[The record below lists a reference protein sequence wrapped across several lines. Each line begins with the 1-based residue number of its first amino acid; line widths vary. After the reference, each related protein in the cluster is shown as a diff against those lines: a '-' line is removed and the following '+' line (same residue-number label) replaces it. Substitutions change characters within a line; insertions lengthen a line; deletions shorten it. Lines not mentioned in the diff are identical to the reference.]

1 MKVYCP
7 AYTRVALKQPFTM
20 ITRLAFCLLACLVLG
35 GFPQQTQ
42 ASPITNAA
50 SLDSTA
56 ALRAKQ
62 DLAILKKHTEL
73 SIPQEEYI
81 HNMFLSKYQ
90 YLEQHQASGP
100 RWELQVE
107 VNKRKLRELLG
118 KEAYLRLDKAGLIGQ
133 WFGVTQEK

>member
-1 MKVYCP
+1 MISQQCP
-7 AYTRVALKQPFTM
+7 AADVANAP
-20 ITRLAFCLLACLVLG
+20 
-35 GFPQQTQ
+35 PQR
-42 ASPITNAA
+42 ASVMFSGIRM
-50 SLDSTA
+50 D
-56 ALRAKQ
+56 
-62 DLAILKKHTEL
+62 
-73 SIPQEEYI
+73 I

-133 WFGVTQEK
+133 WFGITQEK